1 MKILT
6 VVVGPLE
13 ENCYI
18 VYDEESKEAIVFDPG
33 AEAEKIIEVVEANDL
48 HPIRI
53 VNTHGHFD
61 HVGAITDLKK
71 NWDVPFYMNRADE
84 GLLDR
89 ATRKRYQAKVYDDII
104 LDGELTD
111 GEWLQLGKGAFFVIH
126 TPGHTKGGS
135 VFYFKEAGFAIT
147 GDTLFKGTVGRTD
160 LEGGSYTEILHSV
173 QHKLSVLS
181 DDCVI
186 YPGHGPKSTMG
197 FERLHNPYLR

>member
-89 ATRKRYQAKVYDDII
+89 ATRKRYQAKVYDDIV

-111 GEWLQLGKGAFFVIH
+111 GEWLQLGKLSLIH
-126 TPGHTKGGS
+126 
-135 VFYFKEAGFAIT
+135 I
-147 GDTLFKGTVGRTD
+147 
-160 LEGGSYTEILHSV
+160 
-173 QHKLSVLS
+173 
-181 DDCVI
+181 
-186 YPGHGPKSTMG
+186 
-197 FERLHNPYLR
+197 